1 MFARVGL
8 HSPCIRKLM
17 LSEIANLPELTKKF
31 EEYAPQDDVPLAG
44 YAAAMLTYGAVL
56 GGILFALGEKRLKW
70 QPGSMDLALLGAAT
84 HKLSR
89 IITKDF
95 VTAPI
100 RAPFTRRLGKEGAGE
115 VNDQPRG
122 NQLQSSIGYL
132 LTCPYCAG
140 PWLGTGLGALLAW
153 RRNPTRFVLR
163 VLTAVTISDF
173 LHLAYSSLNES
184 RKTVLAER
192 RLEER
197 N

>member
-1 MFARVGL
+1 
-8 HSPCIRKLM
+8 M
-17 LSEIANLPELTKKF
+17 LSELAKLPELKKPF
-31 EEYAPQDDVPLAG
+31 QEYAPEDDVPLAG
-44 YAAAMLTYGAVL
+44 YATAMLTYSAVL
-56 GGILFALGEKRLKW
+56 GGVLFGLGEKRLKW
-70 QPGSMDLALLGAAT
+70 QPSSMDVAMLGAAT

-100 RAPFTRRLGKEGAGE
+100 RAPFTRRHAKEGAGE
-115 VNDQPRG
+115 VSDLPRG
-122 NQLQSSIGYL
+122 SQLQSSIGYL

-140 PWLGTGLGALLAW
+140 PWLGTGLGALLSW

-173 LHLAYSSLNES
+173 LHLAYSRLNES
-184 RKTVLAER
+184 RKAMLAQRRLAEG
-192 RLEER
+192 